1 MPIVNLPDF
10 PSASYPAYINA
21 QIINAKWD
29 NAQYWFGKAF
39 DFADEIKADVG
50 VADQVPIPDLTTIYS
65 MVQPPANLTF
75 DDPAVAMQYFN
86 DKNLELTAIIDEAF
100 DKMVGIAFPDT
111 ALLADAVAWCKKAI
125 NVGGTGIN
133 EDVERALWERSRTRM
148 LKEAARNMADA
159 TEKYARA
166 GWPLPPGAMLH
177 TQTLIQQDVR
187 DKLAEQNRDIAIKS
201 FEAEMENIKF
211 AIKTAGDLFIQA
223 LQAVGD
229 YVKTIMLAPQTAAD
243 LTQSISGIKNEAA
256 KTLVSLYNAQ
266 SAALDPFIKLEV
278 TDAELKARAQESN
291 LKSKMQ
297 TAEMR
302 MQSTMANLKM
312 VGDAAASSLNGISAG
327 AGNSVS
333 TNISE

>member
-10 PSASYPAYINA
+10 PSASYPAYITA

-29 NAQYWFGKAF
+29 NAQYWFQKAF
-39 DFADEIKADVG
+39 DFADEVKADVG
-50 VADQVPIPDLTTIYS
+50 VAEVMPIPDLTSLYDMIE
-65 MVQPPANLTF
+65 PPANLTF
-75 DDPAVAMQYFN
+75 DDPEVAMQYFN
-86 DKNLELTAIIDEAF
+86 DKTLELSALVDDAF
-100 DKMVGIAFPDT
+100 EKIFEVAFPDM
-111 ALLADAVAWCKKAI
+111 AVLADSIAWCKKAI

-133 EDVERALWERSRTRM
+133 VDVERALWERGRSRI
-148 LKEAARNMADA
+148 LKEASRNIADV

-177 TQTLIQQDVR
+177 SQAMIQQDSR
-187 DKLAEQNRDIAIKS
+187 DKLAEQSRDISVKS
-201 FEAEMENIKF
+201 FDAELENVKF

-223 LQAVGD
+223 LQAVGE
-229 YVKTIMLAPQTAAD
+229 YVKTIMLAPQLAAT

-256 KTLVSLYNAQ
+256 RTLVSLYSAQ

-278 TDAELKARAQESN
+278 TDAELKARAQEAN

-302 MQSTMANLKM
+302 MQSAMANLKM

-333 TNISE
+333 TNVSE